1 MTPRTFAILMLVW
14 FCTLLALVPG
24 CSTNIASGTETGN
37 PDIRACANEMAAE
50 ALAALETGNGWQ
62 PSTYLDSSQAADTA
76 TNAPLLSAASS
87 GLAKQARAA
96 SDTMSL
102 SDSLF
107 VVYDTV
113 YLYDTTIRKDTNY
126 VYDTLPIADTLA
138 KTLPLSGDTLTTE
151 RTCKKGFI
159 VICDTAVI
167 TDTLLQSRASVVVKI
182 LKYPDGKQVL
192 YAVADTLW
200 ITGDTTRAATN
211 GMVAS
216 PPLWELSDIVYQKSG
231 NQVPVYLF
239 VSTPLMDTVSVPAH
253 AGNWLVNAR
262 QVFVSSQK
270 TVGTSVVEWVSFTMN
285 DSTLRLGRYYPFAA
299 DTVES
304 LTTAYKVD
312 IGQNISSA
320 ADDRLLWI
328 ARGVSYRPLSGI
340 KHIALRITPD
350 AGAMTGGEPSSGS
363 VSLSLTKSN
372 GGGGTFYGAVS
383 RAAGLVGTYTQ
394 GGVDYQI
401 AVPGNGAVLVTKVIK

>member
-1 MTPRTFAILMLVW
+1 MKPRASTLVLLVW
-14 FCTLLALVPG
+14 CCTLLALVSG

-37 PDIRACANEMAAE
+37 PDISACAKKIAAE
-50 ALAALETGNGWQ
+50 ALQALETGNGWQ

-76 TNAPLLSAASS
+76 TNIPLVQPA
-87 GLAKQARAA
+87 GLAKQAQAT

-102 SDSLF
+102 GDSLV

-113 YLYDTTIRKDTNY
+113 YFYDTTIRKDTNY
-126 VYDTLPIADTLA
+126 VYDTLAIADTVA
-138 KTLPLSGDTLTTE
+138 KTLPSSGDTLMTE

-167 TDTLLQSRASVVVKI
+167 IDTLLQSRARVVVKI
-182 LKYPDGKQVL
+182 LKNPNGKQVL

-200 ITGDTTRAATN
+200 ITGDTTRAATI
-211 GMVAS
+211 GVVAS
-216 PPLWELSDIVYQKSG
+216 PPRWELSDIVYQKSG
-231 NQVPVYLF
+231 NPAPVYLF
-239 VSTPLMDTVSVPAH
+239 VSTPAMDTVSVPAH
-253 AGNWLVNAR
+253 ARNWLVNAR

-270 TVGTSVVEWVSFTMN
+270 TVGASVVQWVSFTMN

-320 ADDRLLWI
+320 ADDRLLCI
-328 ARGVSYRPLSGI
+328 TRGVSYRPLSGI

-350 AGAMTGGEPSSGS
+350 ANAMTDGEPSSGS
-363 VSLSLTKSN
+363 VFLSLTKSN

-383 RAAGLVGTYTQ
+383 KANGLVGTYTQ
-394 GGVDYQI
+394 NGVDYQI
-401 AVPGNGAVLVTKVIK
+401 AVPGNGAILVTRVLK